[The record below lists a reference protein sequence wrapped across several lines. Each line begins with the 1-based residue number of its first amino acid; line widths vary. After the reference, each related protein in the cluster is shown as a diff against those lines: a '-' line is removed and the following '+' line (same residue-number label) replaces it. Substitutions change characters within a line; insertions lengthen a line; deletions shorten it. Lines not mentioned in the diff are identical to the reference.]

1 MSHIADGVGRGLIA
15 LVSVASLFLQ
25 RRRAALRAAAGS
37 GALAPEAGA
46 PVTEREDARYVR
58 ICEELL
64 HGSGLPEQSRFRV
77 AAVISYVS
85 TSGRHEHAVGI
96 NVESTVI
103 SADARLALNVWR
115 SPLATHTHTHTHTHE
130 RAPPPQPLV
139 DELLMRL
146 MLVLLS
152 LLLLLL
158 MLLIMMMI
166 LLLRPYYCFRAR
178 VGVAD

>member
-64 HGSGLPEQSRFRV
+64 HGAGFPEQSRFRV

-115 SPLATHTHTHTHTHE
+115 SPLATHTHTHE